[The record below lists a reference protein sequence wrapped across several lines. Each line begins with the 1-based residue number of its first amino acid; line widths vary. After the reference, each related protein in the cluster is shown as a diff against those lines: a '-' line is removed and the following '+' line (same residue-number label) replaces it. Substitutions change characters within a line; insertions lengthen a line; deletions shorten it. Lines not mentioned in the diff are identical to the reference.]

1 MTEELSPTRLRA
13 DLYRVLD
20 HVLASGE
27 PVEVERKG
35 RRIRITADQPP
46 RLSLLRP
53 HSDYLKVLKDD
64 VVHVDW
70 SSEWRP

>member
-1 MTEELSPTRLRA
+1 MADELSPTRLRA

-27 PVEVERKG
+27 TVEVERKG
-35 RRIRITADQPP
+35 RRVRLMADQPP

-53 HSDYLKVLKDD
+53 HPRYLTGDRDD
-64 VVHVDW
+64 VVHNDW
-70 SSEWRP
+70 ASEWRP